1 MKVMRSL
8 ELKLPPPLVAVVVAL
23 LIYAG
28 DWLSPDSLRVRL
40 EPLWAL
46 LPLGL
51 SLLLALMA
59 VGHFFKAG
67 TTVHPHCPEKSS
79 CLVVHGIY
87 RYSRN
92 PMYLSLL
99 LILVAWSLH
108 LGWLLAPLGWVLFVL
123 WITRF
128 QIRPE
133 ERMLERLFGE
143 EYRAYCRQVRR
154 WL

>member
-1 MKVMRSL
+1 MRSL
-8 ELKLPPPLVAVVVAL
+8 ELKLPPPAIMVLVAL
-23 LIYAG
+23 LIYGG
-28 DWLSPDSLRVRL
+28 DRFSPASLSISLD
-40 EPLWAL
+40 PFWAL
-46 LPLGL
+46 IPLGL

-59 VGHFFKAG
+59 VGHFFKVG
-67 TTVHPHCPEKSS
+67 TTAHPHCPEKSS

-99 LILVAWSLH
+99 LLLVAWSLY

-123 WITRF
+123 WISRF

-133 ERMLERLFGE
+133 ERILERLFEE
-143 EYRAYCRQVRR
+143 EYRDYCRRVRR